1 MLLQQREHRK
11 ESNTDKKFKIYT
23 REDHMIKPLH
33 FLLSGTSSSI
43 NLFNRAHLTTA
54 PLKPVARKCA
64 IFHFK
69 T

>member
-1 MLLQQREHRK
+1 MLLQQREHK
-11 ESNTDKKFKIYT
+11 KGGYTDKKFKIYT
-23 REDHMIKPLH
+23 REDHMIKLLH
-33 FLLSGTSSSI
+33 FSLSGASSSI

-54 PLKPVARKCA
+54 PFKPVTRKRA